1 MLWIQVACQQ
11 FLIENNSN
19 NNRNDDDDDN
29 KQYLLIS
36 YCMPGT
42 VPHILSDVML
52 LTTL

>member
-19 NNRNDDDDDN
+19 NNHNDDDDN